1 MCKNIYTNFYTDF
14 AHFLHLHILH
24 FGLHLRPREETVIVH
39 KLKNVSSVYYS
50 LIEKKLD
57 FNIGQAS

>member
-24 FGLHLRPREETVIVH
+24 FGLHLRPREETVT
-39 KLKNVSSVYYS
+39 S
-50 LIEKKLD
+50 LILAVQKSQKQFHSVIFKQNLRKK
-57 FNIGQAS
+57 